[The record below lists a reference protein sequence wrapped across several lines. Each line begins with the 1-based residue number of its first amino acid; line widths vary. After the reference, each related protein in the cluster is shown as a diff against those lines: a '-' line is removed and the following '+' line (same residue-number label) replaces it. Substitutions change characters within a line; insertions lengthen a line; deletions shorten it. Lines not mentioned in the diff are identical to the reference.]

1 MLFDRDQHRGAMR
14 LIAVVVAVAFLVG
27 MFVLGWFLLFL

>member
-1 MLFDRDQHRGAMR
+1 MLFDRDQHRDAMR
-14 LIAVVVAVAFLVG
+14 IIAIVVAVAFLIG

>member
-1 MLFDRDQHRGAMR
+1 MLFDRDQHRGTMR
-14 LIAVVVAVAFLVG
+14 VIAIVVAAAFLIG

>member
-1 MLFDRDQHRGAMR
+1 MLFDRDRHRGPMKAMA
-14 LIAVVVAVAFLVG
+14 IAVAAVFLIG